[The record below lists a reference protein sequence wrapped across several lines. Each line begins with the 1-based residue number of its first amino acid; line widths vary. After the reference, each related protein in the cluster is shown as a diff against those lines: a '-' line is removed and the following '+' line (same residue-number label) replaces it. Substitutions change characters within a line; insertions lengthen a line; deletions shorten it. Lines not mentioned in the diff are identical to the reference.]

1 MSCRQILSEDFQSSW
16 SYVVVGGGEEEAMV
30 RMSLSPFY
38 SALAVAWHTARG
50 GCPLGAGKASL
61 RPAVPSG
68 RKPRQ

>member
-16 SYVVVGGGEEEAMV
+16 SCVGEGEGGVMV
-30 RMSLSPFY
+30 RMSLSPFH
-38 SALAVAWHTARG
+38 SAPTVAWYRASRG
-50 GCPLGAGKASL
+50 CLLGAGKASL